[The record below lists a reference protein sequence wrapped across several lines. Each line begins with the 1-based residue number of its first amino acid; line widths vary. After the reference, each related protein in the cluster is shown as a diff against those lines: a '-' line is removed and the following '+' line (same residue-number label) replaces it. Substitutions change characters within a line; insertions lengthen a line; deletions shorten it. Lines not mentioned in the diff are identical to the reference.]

1 MEDKNLKN
9 KRKLKDELFQSSGEG
24 SKLDNLPCAIQQ
36 KLSCCDG
43 IGIQPKRQGAYL
55 HAELCD
61 CVKSC
66 PSCYG
71 QARRL
76 IDGKS
81 SPCRLP
87 NPARVVNILNQA
99 MIPARYAM
107 AKLDH
112 FANKTGNGQEI
123 LSAIRQWFHDF
134 APKDPKGLLLGGPVG
149 VGKTYLLA
157 AIAKHF
163 AHRGH
168 TVRFVDF
175 FQLLNELKAGYSND
189 QTDGHVIQEL
199 IEVEILIIDE
209 LGKGRNSDWE
219 LSIIDQ
225 LVMGRYNQNKIII
238 ASTNYGLKTNQ
249 RVALNY
255 QNDLTLDRRSFE
267 LDQEQSLEFRVG
279 ARIYSRLV
287 ETCLMFELTG
297 DDFRKRSL
305 NDRRHIMNPGSGY
318 ERRPLS

>member
-1 MEDKNLKN
+1 MLKN
-9 KRKLKDELFQSSGEG
+9 KRKLKEELFQGQAETT
-24 SKLDNLPCAIQQ
+24 KPATPPCAIQQ

-43 IGIQPKRQGAYL
+43 LGIQPKMQGAYL
-55 HAELCD
+55 KAELCD

-87 NPARVVNILNQA
+87 NPARIVNALNQA
-99 MIPARYAM
+99 MIPARYAT
-107 AKLDH
+107 AKLDN
-112 FANKTGNGQEI
+112 FANKTGNGQDI
-123 LSAIRQWFHDF
+123 LTAIRQWFHEYDRNE
-134 APKDPKGLLLGGPVG
+134 PKGLLLGGPVG

-157 AIAKHF
+157 AIAKYF

-175 FQLLNELKAGYSND
+175 FQLINELKAGYSND
-189 QTDGHVIQEL
+189 QADGNIIQQL
-199 IEVEILIIDE
+199 IDVEILIIDE

-225 LVMGRYNQNKIII
+225 LVMGRYNQNKMVI
-238 ASTNYGLKTNQ
+238 ASTNYGLKSSQ

-297 DDFRKRSL
+297 DDYRKRSL
-305 NDRRHIMNPGSGY
+305 HDRRHILGSSGNGF